1 MLSDSGDY
9 RIPLVPNKLNSIDY
23 ISTMPFNPNPEVFG
37 LHENADITKNNK
49 ETNLVRRHTKYYLI
63 SAY

>member
-1 MLSDSGDY
+1 MLSDSGEY
-9 RIPLVPNKLNSIDY
+9 KVPLIPNKLHSIEY

-49 ETNLVRRHTKYYLI
+49 ETNLVGIL
-63 SAY
+63 